1 MDKLALIVCKFGG
14 SSVSNLEKIKNVAAR
29 VKGMQAEGNDVVVVV
44 SAMGDTTDDLLEMA
58 NTIGGKLNPREMDAL
73 LATGEQQSAALL
85 ALTLNKMGCNA
96 ISLTGWQAGVKSDTN
111 YNKAKICGIDTERII
126 KELGAQKI
134 VVIAGFQGLSSDGD
148 ITTLGRGGSD
158 TSAVALAA
166 SLKAERCMIFTD
178 VDGVYTA
185 DPRII
190 KDARKLPVI
199 SYEEMLEMASLGA
212 RVMHPRA
219 VELGEVYSMPIVV
232 RSSFN
237 EGPGTLICGGSTLE
251 NRNRVR
257 GIAHDA
263 NMAKVT
269 VFGVPDQ
276 PGVAYRLFNP
286 LAEAG
291 INVDNV
297 VQNVGVNGFADL
309 SFTVARGDL
318 KKAMEVAQTVAE
330 ETKAK
335 GVVPAANFAKVS
347 IVGSGIQNNPGYA
360 ARMFGALAE
369 SGINIE
375 MISTSDIR
383 ITCLIDQKDTEKAV
397 QALHRAFKLEKAED

>member
-1 MDKLALIVCKFGG
+1 MGLVVQKYGG
-14 SSVSNLEKIKNVAAR
+14 SSVATAERIKTVASLIA
-29 VKGMQAEGNDVVVVV
+29 KTKAAGNNVVVVV
-44 SAMGDTTDDLLEMA
+44 SAMGDTTDDLISLAKQVTDDPHE
-58 NTIGGKLNPREMDAL
+58 REMDL
-73 LATGEQQSAALL
+73 LLSTGETVSCALVAMAL
-85 ALTLNKMGCNA
+85 RSLGLESVALTG
-96 ISLTGWQAGVKSDTN
+96 GQAGIMTDEMHSRAHIV
-111 YNKAKICGIDTERII
+111 AIDPQRIEQ
-126 KELGAQKI
+126 ELEVGKI
-134 VVIAGFQGLSSDGD
+134 VIVAGFQGVNSRFD

-158 TSAVALAA
+158 TTAVALAI
-166 SLKAERCMIFTD
+166 SLKAQACEIFTD
-178 VDGVYTA
+178 VDGVFTA
-185 DPRII
+185 DPRVVPE
-190 KDARKLPVI
+190 ARKLDVI

>member
-1 MDKLALIVCKFGG
+1 VDKLALIVCKFGG

-212 RVMHPRA
+212 VVMQPRA
-219 VELGEVYSMPIVV
+219 VEFAMLYGVNVEVCGSFSMQKGTIITEVANMEQQRIVTGV
-232 RSSFN
+232 
-237 EGPGTLICGGSTLE
+237 
-251 NRNRVR
+251 
-257 GIAHDA
+257 AHDTKC
-263 NMAKVT
+263 AKIGI
-269 VFGVPDQ
+269 FDVPDQ
-276 PGVAYRLFNP
+276 PGVASLIFNELARAGVNVDMVIQSAMREEHNDIAFTICSDDLP
-286 LAEAG
+286 LALPIVEKLVTQIGASG
-291 INVDNV
+291 M
-297 VQNVGVNGFADL
+297 
-309 SFTVARGDL
+309 SYGD
-318 KKAMEVAQTVAE
+318 KV
-330 ETKAK
+330 
-335 GVVPAANFAKVS
+335 AKVS
-347 IVGSGIQNNPGYA
+347 IVGAGMQSNSGVA
-360 ARMFGALAE
+360 AAMFTALADE
-369 SGINIE
+369 KINIQ
-375 MISTSDIR
+375 MISTSEIKVSC
-383 ITCLIDQKDTEKAV
+383 IIDEDRVESAV
-397 QALHRAFKLEKAED
+397 KALHRKFELERI